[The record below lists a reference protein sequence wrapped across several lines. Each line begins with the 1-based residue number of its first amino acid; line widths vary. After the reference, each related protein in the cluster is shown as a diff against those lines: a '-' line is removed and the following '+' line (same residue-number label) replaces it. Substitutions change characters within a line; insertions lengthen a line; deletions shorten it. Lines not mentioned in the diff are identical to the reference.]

1 MNHEDVIKL
10 IALFC
15 CIIIQQVNSS
25 KSYLD
30 ESNQEFKSIFNINI
44 MTQLKY
50 LISKFQLKLSFNE
63 LKTQL
68 ELNDLT

>member
-44 MTQLKY
+44 MIYFEY
-50 LISKFQLKLSFNE
+50 LISTSW
-63 LKTQL
+63 
-68 ELNDLT
+68 LNLNT

>member
-44 MTQLKY
+44 MIHFEY
-50 LISKFQLKLSFNE
+50 LISTSW
-63 LKTQL
+63 
-68 ELNDLT
+68 LNLNT

>member
-1 MNHEDVIKL
+1 
-10 IALFC
+10 
-15 CIIIQQVNSS
+15 
-25 KSYLD
+25 
-30 ESNQEFKSIFNINI
+30 

-68 ELNDLT
+68 ELNDLTWRDQFKDK

>member
-1 MNHEDVIKL
+1 MRKSLSIIVSILMNHEDVIKL

-44 MTQLKY
+44 MIHFEY
-50 LISKFQLKLSFNE
+50 LISTSW
-63 LKTQL
+63 
-68 ELNDLT
+68 LNLNT

>member
-44 MTQLKY
+44 MIHFEY
-50 LISKFQLKLSFNE
+50 LISTS
-63 LKTQL
+63 
-68 ELNDLT
+68 